1 MNGSL
6 NSGTLLAGRYRILT
20 QVGEGGFGTVYK
32 ALDRRKHGK
41 IVAIKEINMAALSVQ
56 EKIEVTDSFNR
67 EITLLSK
74 LDHKSL
80 PRIHDQ
86 FTDPEHWY
94 IVMDYIE
101 GQTLEDMLVKAPAGR
116 LSVSQAAR
124 IGIAL
129 CDVLSYLHD
138 WNPPIIYRDVKPGNI
153 MLTFWDRLYLIDFG
167 IARRYRA
174 GQLRDTGPLGSPG
187 YAAPEQYGRAQT
199 TPRTDIYGLG
209 ATLQTL
215 LTGKEPLEIRLQ
227 GIPPDV
233 YIPQKLQ
240 ALISQMMDPD
250 PFKRPLMIEVKR
262 SLMPYISPF
271 RSTQW
276 FSFLFVYIVP
286 TFIYQSGFGNSP
298 FLGPYFLL
306 VLAFIAIFCSIAI
319 LRVWRAAQVGLSLKA
334 IMLIAWNR
342 LRSSMSLL
350 FSLTGWVCL
359 LYAILARPPA
369 VLPNPSFLWFYGAVF
384 IIGQLSFLIAWL
396 KTRRKMRQPNQAPTL
411 QQMLPMQQQGQKR
424 P

>member
-6 NSGTLLAGRYRILT
+6 NPGTMLAGRYRILT

-74 LDHKSL
+74 LKHKSL

-101 GQTLEDMLVKAPAGR
+101 GQTLEDMLARSPEGR
-116 LSVSQAAR
+116 LSVSQTAR
-124 IGIAL
+124 IGVAL

-138 WNPPIIYRDVKPGNI
+138 QNPSIIYRDVKPGNI

-199 TPRTDIYGLG
+199 TTQTDIYGLG

-215 LTGKEPLEIRLQ
+215 LTGKEPLEIRQQ

-233 YIPQKLQ
+233 YIPWKLQ

-250 PFKRPLMIEVKR
+250 PFSRPRIVEVKR
-262 SLMPYISPF
+262 SLMPYMPLSMPK
-271 RSTQW
+271 QW
-276 FSFLFVYIVP
+276 YGFLFLVSQLM
-286 TFIYQSGFGNSP
+286 YQSGFDNSP

-306 VLAFIAIFCSIAI
+306 VLALIVSFCVIALVRLWQTA
-319 LRVWRAAQVGLSLKA
+319 RVRLSLKA
-334 IMLIAWNR
+334 TMIIVGKQLNF
-342 LRSSMSLL
+342 SLL
-350 FSLTGWVCL
+350 PVSLLTGLVCL
-359 LYAILARPPA
+359 FYAILTQPPMLA
-369 VLPNPSFLWFYGAVF
+369 HPLFFWLFEGSL
-384 IIGQLSFLIAWL
+384 IIVGLSYFIAWL
-396 KTRRKMRQPNQAPTL
+396 KRRRETRQPNQAPTL